1 MSIDALNPFF
11 FILILVIGILSSFLL
26 QKISNEKLEHVKYL
40 SIDGLRG
47 YLAFFVFIGHSAIW
61 YFYLKNGTWTFVN
74 SKLFYA
80 SAATSVLFF
89 FMITSFLFFLKLY
102 ENKTKPIDWLRL
114 YISRCTRLMPL
125 YYFAFFFILLFVF
138 ILSNF
143 QLNISPLLLIRQIL
157 QWLSFNLLGITEI
170 NGCKETTIIIGQV
183 IWSLQYEWLF
193 YFSLPLLNLIFFRS
207 KCNIFIFII
216 STILFIIFTAF
227 LKPDIYY
234 FYIFMGGVIAAYAVR
249 KVNIKNPNTPFW
261 NIILLALIFF
271 YFLLMKIDEHQ
282 YLVSILLFAIFFLI
296 IIGNTLFGLLTTKF
310 SRFLGQ
316 ISYSIYLLH
325 PIVLF
330 ITFKFIISFELA
342 KKLSPIEF
350 WLIIAL
356 ITPILISICYL
367 TFKKIEEPMM
377 MKTGK
382 ITSLIQKK

>member
-80 SAATSVLFF
+80 SASTSVLFF

-114 YISRCTRLMPL
+114 YISRGTRLMPL
-125 YYFAFFFILLFVF
+125 YYFAFFFILFFVF

-157 QWLSFNLLGITEI
+157 QWLSFNLLGITNI
-170 NGCKETTIIIGQV
+170 NNCKETTIIIAQV
-183 IWSLQYEWLF
+183 VWSLQYEWLF

-207 KCNIFIFII
+207 KSNIFIFVI
-216 STILFIIFTAF
+216 STILFIVCTVL
-227 LKPDIYY
+227 LKPNVYY
-234 FYIFMGGVIAAYAVR
+234 FYVFMGGIIAAYTVR
-249 KVNIKNPNTPFW
+249 NVNIKDPNTTFW
-261 NIILLALIFF
+261 NIILLVLIFF
-271 YFLLMKIDEHQ
+271 YFLLMKINEHQ
-282 YLVSILLFAIFFLI
+282 YLVSILLFAIFLI
-296 IIGNTLFGLLTTKF
+296 IVIGNTLFGLLTTKF

-325 PIVLF
+325 PILLF
-330 ITFKFIISFELA
+330 ITFKFIIPYEVA
-342 KKLSPIEF
+342 KKLSPFEY
-350 WLIIAL
+350 WLVIAL

-367 TFKKIEEPMM
+367 TFKKIEEPVMK
-377 MKTGK
+377 KTGK